1 MDPQVKIQILEM
13 IDKFHETAVVVMSEY
28 HEALIGLANC
38 ALEQH
43 RAEVALQ
50 KKRDHILA
58 AAADDPKRM
67 GANEAV
73 REATLRL
80 ATEAEQTAV
89 DAAKESMIFG
99 RSDAENHRLSW
110 EFIKASHRLQEAK
123 LALYGDTPLRGE
135 VPLRGA
141 EGGPDAE

>member
-1 MDPQVKIQILEM
+1 M
-13 IDKFHETAVVVMSEY
+13 IDGFQDAAEVIMSKY

-38 ALEQH
+38 AVEQH
-43 RAEVALQ
+43 LAEVALL

-67 GANEAV
+67 GANEAA

-89 DAAKESMIFG
+89 DAAKESMIFA
-99 RSDAENHRLSW
+99 RSYAESRRLDW
-110 EFIKASHRLQEAK
+110 EFAKVSLRLQEAK
-123 LALYGDTPLRGE
+123 VALYVE

-141 EGGPDAE
+141 KGGPDAE

>member
-67 GANEAV
+67 GANEAA
-73 REATLRL
+73 RDATLRL
-80 ATEAEQTAV
+80 VTEAEQTAV
-89 DAAKESMIFG
+89 DAAKESMIFA
-99 RSDAENHRLSW
+99 RSYAESRRLDW
-110 EFIKASHRLQEAK
+110 EFAKASLRLQETK
-123 LALYGDTPLRGE
+123 VALYVE

-141 EGGPDAE
+141 KGGPDAE